1 MKNSLISLLFIFFA
15 SFLAAQDLQKDSLFV
30 IENGDG
36 TFKSGRYMAF
46 SDRSEKVEYSPLSNS
61 EKAGAYFV
69 GTISQMMSTM
79 SGQMDAVRLYSDRVT
94 DIINSNSQLQ
104 GVLGFSVLDSIST
117 ILIPKLYKDTFQIG
131 GADIVFRKSKGG
143 TIWITS
149 TDSGDADVVG
159 AMIRLHDFN
168 GSRISEYWSN
178 GDGFFSV
185 SSGGTISKGDRLG
198 FFNHGASTNE
208 LQLQWNKNPHIL
220 YDLSNRIT
228 TADINTSRLY
238 KKQDSGVVM
247 LLPNGV
253 MSAGGVK
260 YKYSTKSKS
269 WVQVK

>member
-1 MKNSLISLLFIFFA
+1 MRNSLISLLFILVA

-79 SGQMDAVRLYSDRVT
+79 SSQMDAVRLYSDRVT

-117 ILIPKLYKDTFQIG
+117 TLIPRLYKDTFQIG
-131 GADIVFRKSKGG
+131 GSDIVFRKSEGG

-168 GSRISEYWSN
+168 GSRISEYWSKS
-178 GDGFFSV
+178 DGFFSV

-208 LQLQWNKNPHIL
+208 LQWNKNPHIL
-220 YDLSNRIT
+220 YDLSSRIT
-228 TADINTSRLY
+228 TADINTSRPY
-238 KKQDSGVVM
+238 KKQDAGVIM

-260 YKYSTKSKS
+260 YKYSTKSKA
-269 WVQVK
+269 WIQVK

>member
-15 SFLAAQDLQKDSLFV
+15 SFLSAQDLQKDSLFV

-69 GTISQMMSTM
+69 GTISQMMATM
-79 SGQMDAVRLYSDRVT
+79 SSQMDAVRLYSDRVT

-117 ILIPKLYKDTFQIG
+117 IIIPKLYKDTLQIG
-131 GADIVFRKSKGG
+131 GTDIVFRKSKEGG

-168 GSRISEYWSN
+168 GSRISEYWSK

-185 SSGGTISKGDRLG
+185 SSGGTIGKGDRLG
-198 FFNHGASTNE
+198 NLIRAIEDSKKCST
-208 LQLQWNKNPHIL
+208 PI
-220 YDLSNRIT
+220 
-228 TADINTSRLY
+228 
-238 KKQDSGVVM
+238 

-253 MSAGGVK
+253 ISTKDGK

-269 WVQVK
+269 WIQVK